1 MDNVVSPVNLHSP
14 MRAPTG
20 APFAPKSPR
29 GSAVPEADR
38 EQVAC
43 FLRAS

>member
-1 MDNVVSPVNLHSP
+1 VDNVVSPVNLRSP
-14 MRAPTG
+14 TRAPAG
-20 APFAPKSPR
+20 APSAPKSPR